1 MKKLD
6 SILTGSAATTVDSSN
21 TAQAVKS
28 GSLRVFA
35 TPAMIALMEEATCNA
50 CAPLLDD
57 GETTVGTKIN
67 VAHTKASALGATVT
81 AKAELK
87 EVDGRRLVF
96 TVSAHDENGTI
107 GNGEIERFVVDAD
120 RFMKRTE
127 GAK

>member
-1 MKKLD
+1 MKELD

-81 AKAELK
+81 TKAELK